1 MRQVSQSY
9 RTGKLALVEVASP
22 RAPSNGIM
30 VETRASLISAGTE
43 RMIVDLAKKSLLAKA
58 KERPDLVK
66 KVLDKG
72 KREGWLTTFD
82 AVRTKLDSPIPLGY
96 SLAGRVEEVGRSV
109 TGFSV
114 GDRVAC
120 AGAGYANHAELNA
133 VPKNLAV
140 HVPDNVTD
148 EEASFVTV
156 GAIGLQGV
164 RLVKPE
170 LGDVVVVI
178 GLGLIGQM
186 VVSLLAAHGCKVVGV
201 DIDPEKVKLALTRGA
216 THGGVSGT
224 DDIVEV
230 VRAASKGYGA
240 DSVVITASSKD
251 NGPLALAGD
260 IARDRARI
268 SVVGLLPLEIPRK
281 AYYEKE
287 LSVVVSRSYGPGR
300 YDSDYEERG
309 IDYPIG
315 YVRWT
320 ERRNLEAVLYAIG
333 SGRLDVKSLIT
344 HRFRF
349 EDALDA
355 YALITGEGDK
365 REPHLGVVLTYPEH
379 EKRAALEVTG
389 GTTPTVTADPIRD
402 SLGLAI
408 IGTGSFATGTLLP
421 EISKLKNVH
430 VEAFASGRG
439 LSAKHAR
446 DRYGKGTVVP
456 SMRDALTNPKVGAV
470 VIATRHDSHAEL
482 AITALKAGRHVFLEK
497 PAALNR
503 EELARV
509 DAAVNESKKICF
521 VGFNRRF
528 SPFAEEIART
538 FHGRTSGL
546 VMNARIN
553 AGRIPR
559 GTWVLDP
566 KEGGGRIIGEGCH
579 FIDLMSYWAGA
590 SPSEISVHV
599 IGPGSGYE
607 REDNVVIG
615 LSFEDGSVG
624 TLTYTAMGDPTVS
637 KERYE
642 IFSEGRVAVLDN
654 FRTLAITQQGK
665 TKTTRALRQD
675 KGHGKELE
683 AFVDACIKNTGNPI
697 AWESIVAT
705 TNATFLAEELRAR
718 STSPSEDASSSD
730 DGAHASDGSV
740 AEA

>member
-9 RTGKLALVEVASP
+9 RTGKLGLVEVAAP
-22 RAPSNGIM
+22 RAPASGIL

-43 RMIVDLAKKSLLAKA
+43 RMIVDLAKKNLLAKA
-58 KERPDLVK
+58 KERPDLVA
-66 KVLDKG
+66 KVFDKG
-72 KREGWLTTFD
+72 RREGWLTAID

-96 SLAGRVEEVGRSV
+96 SLAGRVSEVGRSV

-120 AGAGYANHAELNA
+120 AGAGYANHAELNS

-140 HVPDNVTD
+140 HVPDNVSD

-164 RLVKPE
+164 RLVRPE
-170 LGDVVVVI
+170 LGDVVAVI

-186 VVSLLAAHGCKVVGV
+186 VVSLLASHGCKVVGV

-216 THGGVSGT
+216 THGGVTGK
-224 DDIVEV
+224 DDIVEI

-240 DSVVITASSKD
+240 DSVIITASAKD

-260 IARDRARI
+260 IARDRAKI

-300 YDSDYEERG
+300 YDADYEERG
-309 IDYPIG
+309 VDYPIG

-320 ERRNLEAVLYAIG
+320 ERRNLEAILFAIS

-355 YALITGEGDK
+355 YALITGEK
-365 REPHLGVVLTYPEH
+365 KEPHLGVVLTYS
-379 EKRAALEVTG
+379 EKGATTAKKEN
-389 GTTPTVTADPIRD
+389 GTAGYVAPAPIRMP
-402 SLGLAI
+402 LGIAI
-408 IGTGSFATGTLLP
+408 VGTGSFATGTLLP
-421 EISKLKNVH
+421 ELAKQKNARI
-430 VEAFASGRG
+430 EAFVSGRG

-446 DRYGKGTVVP
+446 DRYGGGEVVA
-456 SMRDALTNPKVGAV
+456 SMTEALANPKVGAV
-470 VIATRHDSHAEL
+470 VIATRHDSHADL
-482 AITALKAGRHVFLEK
+482 AIRALEAGRHVFVEK
-497 PAALNR
+497 PVALD
-503 EELARV
+503 ESELLRLEQ
-509 DAAVNESKKICF
+509 AVRASQKICF

-528 SPFAEEIART
+528 SPFAREIART

-566 KEGGGRIIGEGCH
+566 KEGGGRIIGEACH
-579 FIDLMSYWAGA
+579 FIDLMSYWAG
-590 SPSEISVHV
+590 SPPSEMSVHT

-607 REDNVVIG
+607 REDNVIIG

-624 TLTYTAMGDPTVS
+624 TLTYTAMGDPTIS

-642 IFSEGRVAVLDN
+642 VFSEGRVAVLDN
-654 FRTLAITQQGK
+654 FRSLSITQQGK

-675 KGHGKELE
+675 KGHGAELE
-683 AFVDACIKNTGNPI
+683 AFVEACIRGTAAPI
-697 AWESIVAT
+697 PWESIAAT
-705 TNATFLAEELRAR
+705 TRATFLAEELRAR
-718 STSPSEDASSSD
+718 AVSPLEE
-730 DGAHASDGSV
+730 V
-740 AEA
+740 LEAE